1 MADNVVQC
9 ASCGVKNRVTPAH
22 SRELPVCGRCKS
34 PLPWLVSASDATFA
48 REVQAGVPVL
58 VDFWAEWCGP
68 CRVVGPIL
76 EEVAREEAGRIKV
89 VKIDVDRNPAAAG
102 QFGVR
107 NIPTMIVFKN
117 GEPVDTLV
125 GAMGKAALLSRLRP
139 HMPS

>member
-1 MADNVVQC
+1 MADNIVQC
-9 ASCGVKNRVTPAH
+9 ASCGVKNRIRPAP
-22 SRELPVCGRCKS
+22 SGELPVCGRCRS

-48 REVQAGVPVL
+48 RELQAGVPVL

-89 VKIDVDRNPAAAG
+89 VKVDVDRNPAAAG

-107 NIPTMIVFKN
+107 NIPTMIVFN
-117 GEPVDTLV
+117 HGEPVETLV
-125 GAMGKAALLSRLRP
+125 GAMGKTELLGRLRP
-139 HMPS
+139 HMHS